1 MARSFF
7 MGFVLGIFLP
17 ALSTNALEINALSDN
32 ERASFRAEVR
42 SYLLENPEVLM
53 EAIAVLQTLEA
64 KNATQSVTQ
73 LLESNYDAIV
83 NDPTSWQGGNLA
95 GDITLVEFMDYRC
108 GYCRKAHSEV
118 AELIAS
124 DGNIRYIVK
133 EYPILGPE
141 SELASRF
148 AIATRLTEGDVAY
161 KEVYN
166 GLFVF
171 KGAMTKENLVT
182 VAKELGLDGDAIA
195 AVMAE
200 ERVTDILSRSVGLG
214 QTLGVNGTPTY
225 IVNGQMLR
233 GYVPLED
240 MRQMVAALR
249 KG

>member
-17 ALSTNALEINALSDN
+17 ALSANALELNALSDN

-141 SELASRF
+141 S
-148 AIATRLTEGDVAY
+148 
-161 KEVYN
+161 
-166 GLFVF
+166 
-171 KGAMTKENLVT
+171 
-182 VAKELGLDGDAIA
+182 
-195 AVMAE
+195 
-200 ERVTDILSRSVGLG
+200 
-214 QTLGVNGTPTY
+214 
-225 IVNGQMLR
+225 
-233 GYVPLED
+233 
-240 MRQMVAALR
+240 
-249 KG
+249 

>member
-83 NDPTSWQGGNLA
+83 NDPTSWQ
-95 GDITLVEFMDYRC
+95 
-108 GYCRKAHSEV
+108 AHSEV

-148 AIATRLTEGDVAY
+148 AIATRLTEGDAAY
-161 KEVYN
+161 KDVYN

-171 KGAMTKENLVT
+171 KGEMTKENLVAL
-182 VAKELGLDGDAIA
+182 AKQLGLDGEAIA
-195 AVMAE
+195 AVLAE
-200 ERVTDILSRSVGLG
+200 ESVTDILSRSIGLG